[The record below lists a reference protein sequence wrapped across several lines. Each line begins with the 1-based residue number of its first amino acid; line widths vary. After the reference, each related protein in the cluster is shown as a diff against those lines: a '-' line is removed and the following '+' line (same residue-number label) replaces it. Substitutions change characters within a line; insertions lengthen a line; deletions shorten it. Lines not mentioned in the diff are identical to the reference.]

1 MSDVSGVEIDGERGV
16 PDLLV
21 DVVDAFTSAYEVDR
35 FVIFNEACREAA
47 GVDVAATYVVEGPE
61 RPRLVAMSGETTT
74 IGMSAL
80 AQAELAAVAL
90 ADTGEDGYF
99 AGSSGESVI
108 VSFAPDGTGLVVALI
123 PGESGYRNTEGVVR
137 TDGVVSAQ
145 LLVRIGVRLH
155 SQVRRVDG
163 GRVLTE
169 QLQTALVSR
178 VVIEQAKGV
187 LVERHHISTTEAFQ
201 LLRRLARGAGRA
213 MQDVAGDV
221 VNAVPT
227 DNSRER

>member
-1 MSDVSGVEIDGERGV
+1 MSELSGIEIEDDRGV

-21 DVVDAFTSAYEVDR
+21 EVVDAFTTTYEVDR

-47 GVDVAATYVVEGPE
+47 GVDVAATYVIEGPD
-61 RPRLVAMSGETTT
+61 RPRLVAMSGEMTAIDAT
-74 IGMSAL
+74 AL

-108 VSFAPDGTGLVVALI
+108 VSFAPDGTGLVVALV
-123 PGESGYRNTEGVVR
+123 PGDSGYRNV
-137 TDGVVSAQ
+137 DGIVTAQ
-145 LLVRIGVRLH
+145 LLARIGVRLH

-187 LVERHHISTTEAFQ
+187 LVERHHITTTEAFQ

-213 MQDVAGDV
+213 LQDVATDV
-221 VNAVPT
+221 VNAVT
-227 DNSRER
+227 ADNSRER